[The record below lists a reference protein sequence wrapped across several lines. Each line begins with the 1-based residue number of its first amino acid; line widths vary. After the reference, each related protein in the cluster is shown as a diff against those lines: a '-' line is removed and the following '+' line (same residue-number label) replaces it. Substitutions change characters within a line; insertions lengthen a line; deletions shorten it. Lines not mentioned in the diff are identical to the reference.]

1 MARKK
6 KTELPPRNVM
16 SCIRMTSDLK
26 AVLEHN
32 AAAAKLSFSD
42 YCRKVLSGEHPPVH
56 QELVFNDPQILK
68 IFSNLGHCGGNLNQ
82 LAKHLNQGG
91 EINQQVRDQIIE
103 CISELYEMRDSLSR
117 LAGEYRG
124 SN

>member
-1 MARKK
+1 MAKPKK
-6 KTELPPRNVM
+6 KCPPARTKEMKIRFTEDHFDLLTREAKAARLPRAEY
-16 SCIRMTSDLK
+16 IRQLTLD
-26 AVLEHN
+26 N
-32 AAAAKLSFSD
+32 
-42 YCRKVLSGEHPPVH
+42 RPVIH

-68 IFSNLGHCGGNLNQ
+68 IFSDLGHCGGNLNQ

-124 SN
+124 SH

>member
-1 MARKK
+1 MSKPKK
-6 KTELPPRNVM
+6 KNPPARTREMKIRFSEDHFELLTHEAKAAHLPRAEYVRQLTLDN
-16 SCIRMTSDLK
+16 R
-26 AVLEHN
+26 
-32 AAAAKLSFSD
+32 
-42 YCRKVLSGEHPPVH
+42 PVIH
-56 QELVFNDPQILK
+56 QEFVFNDPEILK

-91 EINQQVRDQIIE
+91 EVNQQVRDQIVD
-103 CISELYEMRDSLSR
+103 CISELYEMRDALSR